1 MSLHYYRIPDI
12 HADEVAV
19 ILGISYAVASIPQSL
34 PRRLSAK
41 VASQLSAIDFTHS
54 NALRISSEVRRA
66 LKLPSDNL
74 RIGLQRSCEELE
86 SKRKETSKIRSES
99 EVARKYFGNLVRES
113 GEIRGAVQR
122 VDLEPTVAAYAAAE
136 V

>member
-1 MSLHYYRIPDI
+1 M
-12 HADEVAV
+12 
-19 ILGISYAVASIPQSL
+19 LGISYAIASIPQSL
-34 PRRLSAK
+34 PRRLSTK

-66 LKLPSDNL
+66 LKLPADNL
-74 RIGLQRSCEELE
+74 RIGLQRSFEQLQN
-86 SKRKETSKIRSES
+86 KREETSKIRSES

-136 V
+136 A